1 MFFIR
6 LFLFP
11 FSLIYGLISVMRN
24 LLYDWGWIPSYQI
37 PIKSIV
43 VGNLSMGGTGKTP
56 HVDYLVQLLLS
67 KGFHVATLSRGYGR
81 KSKGVLEV
89 SMNAITEE
97 VGDEPLMY
105 KSKHGQQLTVVVA
118 EKRKE
123 GIEYILQ
130 QHPQI
135 DVVIL
140 DDAFQHRAVKA
151 GFSILL
157 SEYGRMFTQDFLFPM
172 GTLRELRSGKK
183 RADVLVISK
192 CPVLSDSD
200 KANIAV
206 QAQFHGHLF
215 FSSIQYEGVKSIL
228 PERKLSEYSE
238 NILLVTGIGN
248 AEPLLLELQKKGN
261 VTHLKYADHHAFN
274 AKDIHEIHEKFD
286 SFASRNKMIVTTEKD
301 YMRIQGIP
309 EIQSRANDWYYL
321 PISTRLEEQETF
333 NRLIENYVREN

>member
-1 MFFIR
+1 MFFLR
-6 LFLFP
+6 LLLFP
-11 FSLIYGLISVMRN
+11 LSLIYGLFSIVRN
-24 LLYDWGWIPSYQI
+24 LLYDWGWIPSYPI

-67 KGFHVATLSRGYGR
+67 KGLHVATLSRGYGR
-81 KSKGVLEV
+81 KTKGVLEV
-89 SMNAITEE
+89 SLNANAEE

-105 KSKHGQQLTVVVA
+105 KSKHGNRLTVVVA
-118 EKRKE
+118 EKRKA

-135 DVVIL
+135 NVVVL

-157 SEYGRMFTQDFLFPM
+157 SEYHRLFTHDYLFPM
-172 GTLRELRSGKK
+172 GTLRELRSSKK

-192 CPVLSDSD
+192 SPHLSDSD
-200 KANIAV
+200 KRAIV
-206 QAQFHGHLF
+206 SQTQFDGPLF
-215 FSSIQYEGVKSIL
+215 FSSIQYEALKSIL
-228 PERKLSEYSE
+228 PDRQTAEFLE

-248 AEPLLLELQKKGN
+248 AEPLVLELQKMGK
-261 VTHLKYADHHAFN
+261 VTHLKYADHHGFN

-301 YMRIQGIP
+301 FMRIQGMP

-321 PISTRLEEQETF
+321 PISTRIEEQETF
-333 NRLIENYVREN
+333 NGLIEKYVTEN